1 MHTIGPTTVEQLEAA
16 KLRKKY
22 TPTEV
27 SPLEKAKQLDRLVT
41 AKARTAAI
49 VLGCLGMT
57 VLATGIS
64 CILAWHAKLIPYG
77 IAVACIGA
85 LLCCFAP
92 KAHHMVKKTESQKV
106 APEILALI
114 KDI

>member
-64 CILAWHAKLIPYG
+64 CILAWHAKLLPYG
-77 IAVACIGA
+77 IAVACIGT
-85 LLCCFAP
+85 LLFCFAP
-92 KAHHMVKKTESQKV
+92 TAYRMVQQTEARKV
-106 APEILALI
+106 AAEILELT

>member
-1 MHTIGPTTVEQLEAA
+1 MHETELTKEQIEAA

-22 TPTEV
+22 TPKEV
-27 SPLEKAKQLDRLVT
+27 SPLERAKQLDKLVT

-49 VLGCLGMT
+49 VLACLGIT
-57 VLATGIS
+57 VCATGMS
-64 CILAWHAKLIPYG
+64 CVLAWHARLMPYG

-85 LLCCFAP
+85 LLFCFTPTAYR
-92 KAHHMVKKTESQKV
+92 MVKQTESKKV
-106 APEILALI
+106 ASEILELT